1 MSELSIPTLANC
13 LQNKKFLTKLLLDG
27 NTIGV
32 EGAKALAKGI

>member
-1 MSELSIPTLANC
+1 